1 MFDQLYESEAAA
13 PAEVAVTVATPAAPA
28 AVVTSI
34 KAAVLAQFKATEPV
48 LQALVTRYENVA
60 IDCSTPK
67 GLAAAK
73 EARHDL
79 RENGRFVVQRAEKA
93 IKDEVNGLKTVIAS
107 EAERLIAIVQ
117 PTESLYDDAIKAR
130 EAELAAEKA
139 ERERKEAERVAAHR
153 ANITRLAG
161 YAIQAQGRT
170 SEQILTVING
180 VAGIDIIPEQ
190 WEEFAVGAEIQK
202 AETLEALQVLFDAT
216 KRAEDEA
223 AAHEAQR
230 IENERKAAELAAREA
245 EMAAKQAELDAKL
258 AAIAAAEQAKAD
270 EESAHAARVAQRY
283 VNLAQQQAEDE
294 ANAHAAEASAAL
306 IAEKAEEAADDLSQD
321 AMPDQLSDDALAA
334 MPSIADAVLPVD
346 RPAAVP
352 LDMDEVA
359 NQAWHF
365 SGRMTVSTGVLLPT
379 ESPIQ
384 FAERP
389 AASNEPT
396 LTLGALNARFGVFS
410 INAEGLAAL
419 GFQPIATKKAAKLY
433 SEAQFLAIADA
444 IVERIGEIVC
454 ACES

>member
-13 PAEVAVTVATPAAPA
+13 PSASAVTVAAPAAPA

-117 PTESLYDDAIKAR
+117 PTENLYDDAIKAR

-202 AETLEALQVLFDAT
+202 AETLEALQALFDST
-216 KRAEDEA
+216 KRAEDQA
-223 AAHEAQR
+223 AAREAQR

-258 AAIAAAEQAKAD
+258 AAIADTEKAAAEAI
-270 EESAHAARVAQRY
+270 ARQV
-283 VNLAQQQAEDE
+283 AEDE
-294 ANAHAAEASAAL
+294 ANARAAETSAAL
-306 IAEKAEEAADDLSQD
+306 IAEKAEDAADDLSQD

-334 MPSIADAVLPVD
+334 MPSIADAVLPVE
-346 RPAAVP
+346 RPAAAP

-365 SGRMTVSTGVLLPT
+365 SGRMAVSTGVLLPT
-379 ESPIQ
+379 TAPIQ

-389 AASNEPT
+389 AASNEAT
-396 LTLGALNARFGVFS
+396 LTLGALNARFGIFS
-410 INAEGLAAL
+410 INAEGLATL

-454 ACES
+454 ACEA